1 VVIINF
7 FKFFAVFTAAFIL
20 AFNALGW
27 LIKKTNL
34 KAKLI
39 EKNNR
44 YKHFKLIFILIFF
57 AFAFS
62 VEYCKTSLNEKYGLH
77 NLGSTILGA
86 ILACIYIKFAPF
98 IFVKDITRYG

>member
-1 VVIINF
+1 MTIINF
-7 FKFFAVFTAAFIL
+7 FKYFAVFTIVFIL

-62 VEYCKTSLNEKYGLH
+62 VEYFKIALNEEYGLH
-77 NLGSTILGA
+77 NLRSTILGA
-86 ILACIYIKFAPF
+86 ILSCMYIKSALF
-98 IFVKDITRYG
+98 IFVKNKQ